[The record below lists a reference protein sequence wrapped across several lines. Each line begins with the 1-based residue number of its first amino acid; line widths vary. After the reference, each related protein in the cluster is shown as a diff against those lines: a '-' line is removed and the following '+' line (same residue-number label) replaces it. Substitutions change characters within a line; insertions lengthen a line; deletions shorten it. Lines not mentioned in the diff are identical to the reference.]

1 MKDLG
6 MDSFTFHGPITPAD
20 VARALRSEFD
30 TANMDV
36 QVLDSDE
43 ATIVQIA
50 SVKHPSSGGRTA
62 LTVHITPVEDGVH
75 VTLGKQEWLG
85 IAASLGQTAL
95 SLLKN
100 PSFLLGRLDDLA
112 EDVTA
117 LQLQDRVRANIK
129 RAARAMGASFQMS
142 ETLRR
147 LVCGY
152 CLTAN
157 PVGEP
162 HCIACGAPLGPVQPV
177 ACLNCGLVTEATNT
191 NCPQCGEPLP
201 SASV

>member
-1 MKDLG
+1 
-6 MDSFTFHGPITPAD
+6 MDSFTFHGSITPTD
-20 VARALRSEFD
+20 VAQALRAEFD

-36 QVLDSDE
+36 QVLESKA

-62 LTVHITPVEDGVH
+62 LTVHIATVEDGVH
-75 VTLGKQEWLG
+75 ITLGKQEWLG

-95 SLLKN
+95 GLLKY
-100 PSFLLGRLDDLA
+100 PAFLLGRLDDLA
-112 EDVTA
+112 EDVAA
-117 LQLQDRVRANIK
+117 LQLQDRVRESIEMS
-129 RAARAMGASFQMS
+129 ARAIGATFQMS

-147 LVCGY
+147 LVCNY

-162 HCIACGAPLGPVQPV
+162 HCVACGAPLGPLQPI
-177 ACLNCGLVTEATNT
+177 ACQNCGFVTEATNA

-201 SASV
+201 ASSE